1 MPRADQGAG
10 TYTGYVNTTTGARL
24 AAPQNLPLSI
34 ARQFKAVPTQST
46 SSQLLV
52 RDSSTV
58 VTSGH

>member
-1 MPRADQGAG
+1 
-10 TYTGYVNTTTGARL
+10 VNTTTGARL
-24 AAPQNLPLSI
+24 AAPQDLPLSI